1 MHAEFVNDLAARVA
15 RLEASLG
22 NVSTKVSAIEERL
35 SGLPTRADLWKTV
48 AVASG
53 AVISAM
59 WLAIQFFARPYLE
72 SLAPHVA
79 G

>member
-22 NVSTKVSAIEERL
+22 NVATEVSTIEERV
-35 SGLPTRADLWKTV
+35 SGMPTRADLWRTV
-48 AVASG
+48 AVAAG

-59 WLAIQFFARPYLE
+59 WLAIQFFAKPYLE